1 MLFSRIPLILWKR
14 NSIQLLL
21 STILVVGLLRP
32 DLLLAATTAS
42 QQAASE
48 NVAEPAQQ
56 LRRRVQE
63 FYSFLQMR
71 QVARAEAYATKD
83 SRERLRDQASNPFL
97 GFRVVS
103 LQVKPEG
110 MNADVMIEMM
120 VMAPYMAAPFPVER
134 KSQWRMEDGEGR
146 IFVPEAPQ
154 LSLESMMGMGGGEPA
169 KAGELKFGGHRFGLG
184 LMKNGEK
191 KVARFP
197 FTNPTDH
204 LVTITQVATG
214 CECLT
219 VKDFKKEYK
228 PGESGELVIEFDS
241 TNYPGLYAQTMVVK
255 TSPGDATSYLLVE
268 GETPIR
274 VNPAPA
280 PGQPGM

>member
-1 MLFSRIPLILWKR
+1 M
-14 NSIQLLL
+14 
-21 STILVVGLLRP
+21 
-32 DLLLAATTAS
+32 
-42 QQAASE
+42 
-48 NVAEPAQQ
+48 
-56 LRRRVQE
+56 
-63 FYSFLQMR
+63 
-71 QVARAEAYATKD
+71 
-83 SRERLRDQASNPFL
+83 
-97 GFRVVS
+97 
-103 LQVKPEG
+103 
-110 MNADVMIEMM
+110 
-120 VMAPYMAAPFPVER
+120 
-134 KSQWRMEDGEGR
+134 
-146 IFVPEAPQ
+146 
-154 LSLESMMGMGGGEPA
+154 
-169 KAGELKFGGHRFGLG
+169 KFGGHRFGLG

>member
-1 MLFSRIPLILWKR
+1 MLFSPISLFPWKR
-14 NSIQLLL
+14 ASVQLLL
-21 STILVVGLLRP
+21 SAILVVGLPRP
-32 DLLLAATTAS
+32 EFLSAAALPP

-48 NVAEPAQQ
+48 SASDPAQQ
-56 LRRRVQE
+56 LGRRVRE
-63 FYSFLQMR
+63 FYSLLQAR
-71 QVARAEAYATKD
+71 QVAKAESYATKD
-83 SRERLRDQASNPFL
+83 SRERLRDQVGSPLL
-97 GFRVVS
+97 GFRIISVQVS
-103 LQVKPEG
+103 PDGVNG
-110 MNADVMIEMM
+110 DVTIELT
-120 VMAPYMAAPFPVER
+120 AMAAYVASPFPVE
-134 KSQWRMEDGEGR
+134 KKTQWRMEDGEWR
-146 IFVPEAPQ
+146 ILVPEPAQ

-169 KAGELKFGGHRFGLG
+169 KPEELKFGGHRFGLG
-184 LMKNGEK
+184 QMKNGEK

-214 CECLT
+214 CECLK

-241 TNYPGLYAQTMVVK
+241 TNYPGVYAQTMMVK

-274 VNPAPA
+274 VDPPRAS
-280 PGQPGM
+280 GQPGM